1 MKKINDQN
9 DRNLAI
15 SIILIGCIGV
25 TAAALVISRNFGTS
39 LISSSSSISPPTV
52 TPIAATDLER
62 VKGHVMSSDHLPIE
76 GAAVHIYKRTPL
88 IDSVEK
94 NAGYTSSVRTKSDGS
109 YSFDSLP
116 SGLYK
121 FTVTYPH
128 GAVETIENYAVWP
141 SSGASYDFIAKR
153 E

>member
-15 SIILIGCIGV
+15 SIILISGIGV
-25 TAAALVISRNFGTS
+25 TVAALVISGIFGTS
-39 LISSSSSISPPTV
+39 LISSSSSSILPLPSTV
-52 TPIAATDLER
+52 TSIAATDLGS
-62 VKGHVMSSDHLPIE
+62 VKGGVMSSDRLPIE

-88 IDSVEK
+88 IGSIEK
-94 NAGYTSSVRTKSDGS
+94 NAGYTSSARTESDGS

-121 FTVTYPH
+121 FKFTYPH
-128 GAVETIENYAVWP
+128 GAVQTIEK
-141 SSGASYDFIAKR
+141 I
-153 E
+153 